1 MTAPAQ
7 PEPPEIRPLTFSGND
22 AQPTA
27 SPDGKTVAFQS
38 RRDGHSR
45 IWLKQIGSGGEVAL
59 TEGPGDWAPRFS
71 PDGSSVLFVRW
82 TNEGAAIYRV
92 AAVGGEARRVL
103 ADAYA
108 ASWSPEGSQIGFLRE
123 VEKGTR
129 IGIASADGS
138 GARII
143 AEFPSGFE
151 LTHPSWTPDGQAVL
165 IVQDPGAATAAGII
179 WRIPV
184 DGRPRSA
191 VGPAQRSG
199 SLSSVAWSGDRMVYM
214 QTAAVTAN
222 ARSTTGRVLLQKP
235 DAKDARTLLYM
246 ANRAETLDILG
257 TGSLVYDEIVQSQTL
272 REVRP
277 QSDAGL
283 PVRWISRGKT
293 TNRQPLYSPD
303 GERIVFASDRYG
315 NFDIWDVS
323 LKTGTERRLTED
335 SAEDW
340 DPAISPDGKHLL
352 WSSNRTGHFE
362 AWIANADG
370 SEPRV
375 LTRDGL
381 DAENPAMT
389 PDGQWVIYTSANPAR
404 SGLWKIHPDGTADTR
419 IVAASLVHPEISPD
433 GRFVLYH
440 LPNDATH
447 VVRLEDGKILPF
459 RINLKGGPSVGRARW
474 MPDGKRIAYVGGDA
488 NARTVGVYT
497 QEFSEEAADTSASR
511 QPLAGFELDHPTE
524 SFGISPDGT
533 GIVLSEFHGS
543 SDIMIATGV
552 PGVKR
557 GR

>member
-1 MTAPAQ
+1 
-7 PEPPEIRPLTFSGND
+7 
-22 AQPTA
+22 
-27 SPDGKTVAFQS
+27 
-38 RRDGHSR
+38 
-45 IWLKQIGSGGEVAL
+45 
-59 TEGPGDWAPRFS
+59 
-71 PDGSSVLFVRW
+71 
-82 TNEGAAIYRV
+82 
-92 AAVGGEARRVL
+92 
-103 ADAYA
+103 
-108 ASWSPEGSQIGFLRE
+108 
-123 VEKGTR
+123 
-129 IGIASADGS
+129 
-138 GARII
+138 
-143 AEFPSGFE
+143 
-151 LTHPSWTPDGQAVL
+151 
-165 IVQDPGAATAAGII
+165 
-179 WRIPV
+179 
-184 DGRPRSA
+184 
-191 VGPAQRSG
+191 
-199 SLSSVAWSGDRMVYM
+199 MVYM
-214 QTAAVTAN
+214 QSAAVTAN
-222 ARSTTGRVLLQKP
+222 TRSTTGRVLLQEP

-257 TGSLVYDEIVQSQTL
+257 TGSLVYDSILQSQTL
-272 REVRP
+272 REVR
-277 QSDAGL
+277 QGDAAP

-370 SEPRV
+370 SEPRA
-375 LTRDGL
+375 LTRDGV

-389 PDGQWVIYTSANPAR
+389 PDGQWVVYTSANPAR
-404 SGLWKIHPDGTADTR
+404 SGLWKIHPDGTADTQ

-459 RINLKGGPSVGRARW
+459 RINLKGGPWVGRARW

-511 QPLAGFELDHPTE
+511 QPLAGFGADRSEQEVILVGGE
-524 SFGISPDGT
+524 RAVLASST
-533 GIVLSEFHGS
+533 GP
-543 SDIMIATGV
+543 ATS
-552 PGVKR
+552 
-557 GR
+557 